1 MSVLV
6 VGTVGIDRV
15 ETPHGERSDLLGGSA
30 SFAGLAASFHA
41 PVSLNSVVGEDFP
54 AHHRAIWE
62 KRKIDLSGLQIAK
75 GKTFRWHGQYEQNM
89 NNRRTISTDLN
100 VLADFQPQLSESQ
113 KKLPF
118 VLLGNLTPD
127 LQHSV
132 LDQMQK
138 PKFVVADTMNLWIDI
153 ARTRLLELLPRIDL
167 LILNDS
173 EATQLSDESNLVRAA
188 RWLRERGPRYVA
200 VKKGEHGCFLSGPEG
215 AFAAPAVPLEQVLDP
230 TGAGDTFAGGLT
242 GYLAGQKETNLSTLA
257 QGVIEGTILAS
268 FTVEDFS
275 LNRLASLSEKDIA
288 ARRRELLRLI
298 NPNP

>member
-62 KRKIDLSGLQIAK
+62 KRKIDLSGLQVVQ

-100 VLADFQPQLSESQ
+100 VVADFQPQLPEGQ

-118 VLLGNLTPD
+118 VLLGNLAPD

-173 EATQLSDESNLVRAA
+173 EATQLSDEPNLVRAA

-242 GYLAGQKETNLSTLA
+242 GYLAGQKEANLSTLA

-275 LNRLASLSEKDIA
+275 LNRLASLSEKEIA
-288 ARRRELLRLI
+288 SRRRDLLRLI

>member
-153 ARTRLLELLPRIDL
+153 ARNRLLELLPRIDL

>member
-54 AHHRAIWE
+54 VHHRAIWE

-89 NNRRTISTDLN
+89 NNRRTLSTDLN
-100 VLADFQPQLSESQ
+100 VLADFQPRLPESQ

-118 VLLGNLTPD
+118 VLLGNLIPD

-153 ARTRLLELLPRIDL
+153 ARARLLELLPRVDL

-173 EATQLSDESNLVRAA
+173 EATQLSDEPNLVRAA

-288 ARRRELLRLI
+288 TRRRELLRLI

>member
-275 LNRLASLSEKDIA
+275 LNRLASLTEKDIA

>member
-173 EATQLSDESNLVRAA
+173 EATQLSDEPNLVRAA

-242 GYLAGQKETNLSTLA
+242 GYLAGQKEANLSTLA

-275 LNRLASLSEKDIA
+275 LNRLASLSEKEIA
-288 ARRRELLRLI
+288 SRRRELLRLI

>member
-62 KRKIDLSGLQIAK
+62 KRKIDLSGLQVAR

-100 VLADFQPQLSESQ
+100 VVADFQPQLPESQ

-118 VLLGNLTPD
+118 VLLGNLAPD

-153 ARTRLLELLPRIDL
+153 ARERLLELLPRIDL

-173 EATQLSDESNLVRAA
+173 EATQLSDEPNLVRAA

-288 ARRRELLRLI
+288 TRRRELLRLI

>member
-54 AHHRAIWE
+54 DHHRAIWE

-173 EATQLSDESNLVRAA
+173 EATQLSDEPNLVRAA

-242 GYLAGQKETNLSTLA
+242 GYLAGQKETNLSSLA

-288 ARRRELLRLI
+288 TRRRELLRLI

>member
-62 KRKIDLSGLQIAK
+62 KRKIDLSGLQVAR

-100 VLADFQPQLSESQ
+100 VVADFQPQLPESQ
-113 KKLPF
+113 KKLPY
-118 VLLGNLTPD
+118 VLLGNLAPE

-153 ARTRLLELLPRIDL
+153 ARPRLLELLTRVDL

-173 EATQLSDESNLVRAA
+173 EATQLSDEPNLVRAA
-188 RWLRERGPRYVA
+188 RWLRERGPKYVA

-215 AFAAPAVPLEQVLDP
+215 AFAAPAVPLERVLDP

-242 GYLAGQKETNLSTLA
+242 GYLAGQKEANLPTLA
-257 QGVIEGTILAS
+257 QGVIEGTLLAS

-275 LNRLASLSEKDIA
+275 LNRLASLTEKEIS
-288 ARRRELLRLI
+288 ARRKELLRLI

>member
-100 VLADFQPQLSESQ
+100 VLADFQPQLSDSQ

-173 EATQLSDESNLVRAA
+173 EATQLSDESNIVRAA

-268 FTVEDFS
+268 FTVEEFS

-288 ARRRELLRLI
+288 TRRRELLRLI

>member
-1 MSVLV
+1 
-6 VGTVGIDRV
+6 
-15 ETPHGERSDLLGGSA
+15 
-30 SFAGLAASFHA
+30 
-41 PVSLNSVVGEDFP
+41 
-54 AHHRAIWE
+54 
-62 KRKIDLSGLQIAK
+62 
-75 GKTFRWHGQYEQNM
+75 
-89 NNRRTISTDLN
+89 
-100 VLADFQPQLSESQ
+100 
-113 KKLPF
+113 
-118 VLLGNLTPD
+118 
-127 LQHSV
+127 
-132 LDQMQK
+132 
-138 PKFVVADTMNLWIDI
+138 MNLWIDI

-275 LNRLASLSEKDIA
+275 LNRLASLTEKDIA

>member
-153 ARTRLLELLPRIDL
+153 ARSRLLELLPRIDL

-173 EATQLSDESNLVRAA
+173 EATQLSDEPNLVRAA

-242 GYLAGQKETNLSTLA
+242 GYLAGQKEANLSTLA

-275 LNRLASLSEKDIA
+275 LNRLASLSEKEIA
-288 ARRRELLRLI
+288 SRRRELLRLI

>member
-1 MSVLV
+1 MTVLV

-173 EATQLSDESNLVRAA
+173 EATQLSDEPNLVRAA

-242 GYLAGQKETNLSTLA
+242 GYLAGQKETNLSSLA

-288 ARRRELLRLI
+288 TRRRELLRLI

>member
-62 KRKIDLSGLQIAK
+62 KRKIDLSGLQVAQ

-100 VLADFQPQLSESQ
+100 VVADFQPQLPETQ
-113 KKLPF
+113 RKLPF
-118 VLLGNLTPD
+118 VLLGNLAPD

-173 EATQLSDESNLVRAA
+173 EATQLSDEPNLVRAA

-242 GYLAGQKETNLSTLA
+242 GYLAGQKEANLSTLA

-275 LNRLASLSEKDIA
+275 LNRLASLSEKEIA
-288 ARRRELLRLI
+288 SRRRDLLRLI

>member
-1 MSVLV
+1 
-6 VGTVGIDRV
+6 
-15 ETPHGERSDLLGGSA
+15 
-30 SFAGLAASFHA
+30 
-41 PVSLNSVVGEDFP
+41 VVGEDFP

-62 KRKIDLSGLQIAK
+62 KRKIDLSGLQISK

-173 EATQLSDESNLVRAA
+173 EATQLSDEPNLVRAA

-242 GYLAGQKETNLSTLA
+242 GYLAGQKETNFSTLA

-275 LNRLASLSEKDIA
+275 LNRLASLSEKEIA

>member
-54 AHHRAIWE
+54 AHHRAVWE
-62 KRKIDLSGLQIAK
+62 KRQIDLSGLQVAR

-100 VLADFQPQLSESQ
+100 VVADFQPQLPESQ
-113 KKLPF
+113 KKLPY
-118 VLLGNLTPD
+118 VLLGNLAPE

-153 ARTRLLELLPRIDL
+153 ARPRLLELLTRVDL

-173 EATQLSDESNLVRAA
+173 EATQLSDEPNLVRAA
-188 RWLRERGPRYVA
+188 RWLRERGPKYVA

-242 GYLAGQKETNLSTLA
+242 GYLAGQKEANLPTLA
-257 QGVIEGTILAS
+257 QGVIEGTLLAS

-275 LNRLASLSEKDIA
+275 LNRLASLTEKEIS
-288 ARRRELLRLI
+288 ARRKELLRLI

>member
-62 KRKIDLSGLQIAK
+62 KRKIDLSGLQVAK

-100 VLADFQPQLSESQ
+100 VVADFQPQLPESQ

-118 VLLGNLTPD
+118 VLLGNLAPD

-153 ARTRLLELLPRIDL
+153 ARPRLLELLGRIDL

-242 GYLAGQKETNLSTLA
+242 GYLAGQREANLSTLA
-257 QGVIEGTILAS
+257 QGVIEGTLLAS

-275 LNRLASLSEKDIA
+275 LNRLASLTEKEIA
-288 ARRRELLRLI
+288 SRRRELLRLI

>member
-1 MSVLV
+1 
-6 VGTVGIDRV
+6 
-15 ETPHGERSDLLGGSA
+15 
-30 SFAGLAASFHA
+30 LAASFHA

-62 KRKIDLSGLQIAK
+62 KRKIDLSGLQVAP

-100 VLADFQPQLSESQ
+100 VLADFQPQLPESQ

-153 ARTRLLELLPRIDL
+153 ARQRLLELLPRIDL

-200 VKKGEHGCFLSGPEG
+200 VKKGEHGCFLSGSEG

-242 GYLAGQKETNLSTLA
+242 GYLAGQKETNLSALA

-275 LNRLASLSEKDIA
+275 LNRLASLSEKEITS
-288 ARRRELLRLI
+288 RRRELLRLI

>member
-100 VLADFQPQLSESQ
+100 VVADFQPQLPESQ

-118 VLLGNLTPD
+118 VLLGNLAPD

-153 ARTRLLELLPRIDL
+153 ARQRLLELLPRIDL

-242 GYLAGQKETNLSTLA
+242 GYLAGQKETNLSALA

-275 LNRLASLSEKDIA
+275 LNRLASLSEKEITS
-288 ARRRELLRLI
+288 RRRELLRLI

>member
-6 VGTVGIDRV
+6 VGTVGIDHV

-153 ARTRLLELLPRIDL
+153 ARSRLLELLPRIDL

-173 EATQLSDESNLVRAA
+173 EATQLSDEPNLVRAA

-242 GYLAGQKETNLSTLA
+242 GYLAGQKEANLSTLA

-275 LNRLASLSEKDIA
+275 LNRLASLSEKEIA
-288 ARRRELLRLI
+288 SRRRELLRLI

>member
-62 KRKIDLSGLQIAK
+62 KRKIDLSGLQVVQ

-100 VLADFQPQLSESQ
+100 VVADFQPQLPEGQ

-118 VLLGNLTPD
+118 VLLGNLAPD

-153 ARTRLLELLPRIDL
+153 ARSRLLELLPRIDL

-173 EATQLSDESNLVRAA
+173 EATQLSDEPNLVRAA

-242 GYLAGQKETNLSTLA
+242 GYLAGQKEANLSTLA

-275 LNRLASLSEKDIA
+275 LNRLASLSEKEIA
-288 ARRRELLRLI
+288 SRRRDLLRLI

>member
-100 VLADFQPQLSESQ
+100 VLADFQPQLSDSQ

-173 EATQLSDESNLVRAA
+173 EATQLSDESNIVRAA

-288 ARRRELLRLI
+288 TRRRELLRLI

>member
-62 KRKIDLSGLQIAK
+62 KRKIDLSGLQVVQ

-100 VLADFQPQLSESQ
+100 VVANFQPQLPEGQ

-118 VLLGNLTPD
+118 VLLGNLAPD

-173 EATQLSDESNLVRAA
+173 EATQLSDEPNLVRAA

-242 GYLAGQKETNLSTLA
+242 GYLAGQKEANLSTLA
-257 QGVIEGTILAS
+257 QGVIEGTILSS

-275 LNRLASLSEKDIA
+275 LNRLASLSEKEIA
-288 ARRRELLRLI
+288 SRRRDLLRLI

>member
-173 EATQLSDESNLVRAA
+173 EATQLSDEPNLVRAA

-242 GYLAGQKETNLSTLA
+242 GYLAGQKETNLSSLA

-288 ARRRELLRLI
+288 TRRRELLRLI

>member
-62 KRKIDLSGLQIAK
+62 KRKIDLSGLQVAK

-100 VLADFQPQLSESQ
+100 VVADFQPQLPESQ

-118 VLLGNLTPD
+118 VLLGNLAPD

-153 ARTRLLELLPRIDL
+153 ARSRLLELLGRIDL

-173 EATQLSDESNLVRAA
+173 EATQLSDEPNLVRAA

-242 GYLAGQKETNLSTLA
+242 GYLAGQREANLSTLA
-257 QGVIEGTILAS
+257 QGVIEGTLLAS

-275 LNRLASLSEKDIA
+275 LNRLASLTEKEIA
-288 ARRRELLRLI
+288 SRRRELLRLI

>member
-62 KRKIDLSGLQIAK
+62 KRKIDLSGLQVAQ

-100 VLADFQPQLSESQ
+100 VVADFQPQLPETQ
-113 KKLPF
+113 RKLPF
-118 VLLGNLTPD
+118 VLLGNLAPD

-138 PKFVVADTMNLWIDI
+138 PKFV
-153 ARTRLLELLPRIDL
+153 
-167 LILNDS
+167 
-173 EATQLSDESNLVRAA
+173 
-188 RWLRERGPRYVA
+188 
-200 VKKGEHGCFLSGPEG
+200 
-215 AFAAPAVPLEQVLDP
+215 
-230 TGAGDTFAGGLT
+230 
-242 GYLAGQKETNLSTLA
+242 
-257 QGVIEGTILAS
+257 
-268 FTVEDFS
+268 
-275 LNRLASLSEKDIA
+275 
-288 ARRRELLRLI
+288 
-298 NPNP
+298 

>member
-153 ARTRLLELLPRIDL
+153 ARSRLLELLPRIDL

-173 EATQLSDESNLVRAA
+173 EATQLSDEPNLVRAA